1 MKALYLGFRVKMN
14 NTHSPLNNIFTMTSH
29 QITQLM
35 NTDILILN
43 LMIVHQRIIDNIDE
57 LLMIDD

>member
-1 MKALYLGFRVKMN
+1 
-14 NTHSPLNNIFTMTSH
+14 MTSH

-57 LLMIDD
+57 LLMIDDWC